1 MITLPRGKNK
11 KRKFK
16 IPKITVEKNMQQGV
30 HTTRGLLYTMQ
41 LYSRKTA
48 WCAQV
53 WEGAEKS
60 ENGFYVLKKNVK
72 GKVYIMVATLKVHA
86 VKIMITQTK
95 K

>member
-1 MITLPRGKNK
+1 MITVPRGKNK
-11 KRKFK
+11 KRKSK

-53 WEGAEKS
+53 WEGAKKS
-60 ENGFYVLKKNVK
+60 ENGAYVLKKIVK
-72 GKVYIMVATLKVHA
+72 GKVFIKVVTLKVYA
-86 VKIMITQTK
+86 VKIMFT
-95 K
+95 